1 MQRAE
6 GVKLFLITVIKKS
19 IENRA
24 NKSDSTSDKDEANP
38 AMF

>member
-6 GVKLFLITVIKKS
+6 TVKLFLITVIRKS

-24 NKSDSTSDKDEANP
+24 KNLSTSGKDGANP
-38 AMF
+38 TLF